1 MLKMAKFK
9 KLGLPK
15 IINNLMKFTFSNAQ
29 TNALIEMISFQQES
43 FHSSEHLH
51 QKNLFTIIFNPYQ
64 DTNISIDYETIVI
77 EKNAVMTILPEQHFF
92 IDSTEHLVI
101 WRYNREFY
109 CIFHHDDEVNCAGFL
124 FYGSSQCSIVL
135 PLEENN
141 RLLHL
146 QEIFVEEFQLTT
158 TAQEE
163 MLRVLLVRLIIKLTR
178 LAKVQYFHN
187 EDLTEHKF
195 RLYRSF
201 NILVEEHFK
210 KEHSVQFYASILH
223 KSPKTI
229 TNLFLKHNFSSPQ
242 KVIHSRIMVEAKR
255 MLMYTDQTIKEIS
268 LELHFEEPSHF
279 SKFFKKY
286 AGVSPTIFKENKGK

>member
-1 MLKMAKFK
+1 
-9 KLGLPK
+9 
-15 IINNLMKFTFSNAQ
+15 MKFTFSNNQ
-29 TNALIEMISFQQES
+29 TNALLEMISFQNES
-43 FHSSEHLH
+43 FNSSE
-51 QKNLFTIIFNPYQ
+51 NINGRTLFTIIFNPY
-64 DTNISIDYETIVI
+64 DETTITIDDETIVI
-77 EKNAVMTILPEQHFF
+77 AKNAVMTILPEQHFVLK
-92 IDSTEHLVI
+92 SAENLVI

-109 CIFHHDDEVNCAGFL
+109 CIFHHDDEVNCSGFL

-135 PLEENN
+135 PLEERN

-178 LAKVQYFHN
+178 LAKVQYFQN
-187 EDLTEHKF
+187 EDLTENKF

-210 KEHSVQFYASILH
+210 KEHSVQFYATILN

-242 KVIHSRIMVEAKR
+242 KVIHSRIIIEAKR
-255 MLMYTDQTIKEIS
+255 MLMYTDKTVKEIS
-268 LELHFEEPSHF
+268 YELHFEEPSHF
-279 SKFFKKY
+279 SKFFKTIV
-286 AGVSPTIFKENKGK
+286 GVTPTEFKIQKGK